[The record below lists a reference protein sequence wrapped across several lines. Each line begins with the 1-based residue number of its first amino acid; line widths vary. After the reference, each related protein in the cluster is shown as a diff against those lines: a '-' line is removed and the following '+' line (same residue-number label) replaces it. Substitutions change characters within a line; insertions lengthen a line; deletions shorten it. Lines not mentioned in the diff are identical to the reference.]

1 MYLSQATPQPPDLL
15 TGMATDDGLNA
26 ADAGALIRQRR
37 KERGLTQEQ
46 LVERTGLSSQ
56 SYLSALEKG
65 RYHIGRS
72 EHFPAVARE
81 LNLREEDVRAISPG
95 SVITLHRHPQPD
107 QHSAASRGY
116 RVPDAPLTPIPDE
129 LTEAAALFG
138 GSPEFAGLREHRWQ
152 AWMASVP
159 HRKRPATPGEWL
171 DFYMRVKDTVD
182 PPEIAH

>member
-1 MYLSQATPQPPDLL
+1 MYLSQAEVQRSGLL
-15 TGMATDDGLNA
+15 TDVAIEDGLNA
-26 ADAGALIRQRR
+26 ADAGALIRRRR

-46 LVERTGLSSQ
+46 LVDRTGLSSQ

-72 EHFPAVARE
+72 EHFAAVARE
-81 LNLREEDVRAISPG
+81 LQLSEDDIRAISPG
-95 SVITLHRHPQPD
+95 SVITLHLPAAA
-107 QHSAASRGY
+107 HSAASRGY
-116 RVPDAPLTPIPDE
+116 RVPDAPPTPIPDE
-129 LTEAAALFG
+129 LLEAAALFG
-138 GSPEFAGLREHRWQ
+138 SSPELAGLREHRWQ

-171 DFYMRVKDTVD
+171 DFYMRVKDTID